1 MKHAYRYLLLAL
13 LLWMPALSARTLAD
27 NLDVLEQRLRN
38 NQQIQEKVY
47 VHTDN
52 NCYFIG
58 DTLWYKAYVVRAD
71 DLHPTDMSKMLYVEL
86 LAPDGVVVDRQRV
99 VVSDKNYTCGQF
111 ALKDSLYSGYYE
123 IRAYTRWMLN
133 FNVTSRPYTRDD
145 RALFY
150 NYQMAR
156 DYYRDWEGLYSRV
169 VPVYSR
175 PREAGDYDG
184 KYMYARPK
192 REVPFVK
199 KNKLLCT
206 FYPEGGT
213 LVNGLKSRVA
223 FEVTDQDGQ
232 GLTLEGKLDD
242 GTAVKSGHM
251 GRGTFA
257 YTPSD
262 QAGRG
267 QLSFTWNGS
276 KYTFKLPKAEDAGS
290 VVTLQDPSFDGDK
303 QSPTFDIGSRGCT
316 PAAYAV
322 LCRGRLMMFERLQ
335 EATSVTPDV
344 SLLATGVNEL
354 LLFDADGNVLASRP
368 FFVNHHDMA
377 TPLRVTTDK
386 TDYKPYE
393 PIELSIAATDGTA
406 GMPVSVSLRDTR
418 TDDTSYADG
427 NMLTD
432 LILSSDLKGFIAS
445 PAYYFESDDATHR
458 RDLDVLL
465 MVQGWN
471 KYTPLR
477 EVKKQVGLGQL
488 AFDRL
493 RYTPEK
499 TLTVEGRVRKQL
511 DVPILEPGDV
521 ASLASSESVADQMVD
536 EALNAVSEGGVSMSG
551 WSAGKDVSAGSTE
564 ATENTQPDGSTGT
577 ESSSDNSDAD
587 ASGASEGNY
596 LGVNQKSIKHEVL
609 VEAEVE
615 KDGMS
620 AGSVRMSHN
629 GGKFLFE
636 VPPFY
641 GKAILFLTAYDRKD
655 SIKRCIGSTEDK
667 HRFDEEWY
675 PDYYVTRDLFYPVFS
690 HPYNY
695 YQTHLPDLLAPVVMG
710 EDSINYS
717 KDDGVRTLT
726 NVSVKAK
733 RRTRRALDYTKPAY
747 VADAYE
753 VYNEAT
759 DRGLS
764 WGVVNMGTFPPIAA
778 QTIYGNMNRYRTYN
792 VLGKLDKYTFYTN
805 FKPMQSIIKNRSNAA
820 LFNDLH
826 LNRIDTICFYT
837 DFEPRNY
844 TDRHTEQL
852 NLEDIV
858 VVYKTIP
865 DDGKRYTYRDRR
877 YVLPGFTKPE
887 KQYSPGYSQRQPA
900 APTDYRRT
908 LYWNP
913 NAVLDANGEFHAT
926 AYNNSK
932 ETRVKASAAGQAA
945 DGRVFVQE

>member
-1 MKHAYRYLLLAL
+1 MMSMA
-13 LLWMPALSARTLAD
+13 LWMPLLCGLASAD
-27 NLDVLEQRLRN
+27 SLDVLEQRLRN
-38 NQQIQEKVY
+38 NRQIQEKVY

-71 DLHPTDMSKMLYVEL
+71 DLHPTNMSKMLYVEL

-156 DYYRDWEGLYSRV
+156 DYYRDWEGLYSRI

-199 KNKLLCT
+199 KDKLLCT
-206 FYPEGGT
+206 FFPEGGM
-213 LVNGLKSRVA
+213 LVNGLESRVA

-232 GLTLEGKLDD
+232 ALTLSGQLD
-242 GTAVKSGHM
+242 GATAVKSGHM
-251 GRGTFA
+251 GRGTFT
-257 YTPSD
+257 YTPAD
-262 QAGRG
+262 KGDRG
-267 QLSFTWNGS
+267 QVSFTWNGS
-276 KYTFKLPKAEDAGS
+276 THTFRLPKAEEAGA
-290 VVTLQDPSFDGDK
+290 VVSLQNPDFDGDG
-303 QSPTFDIGSRGCT
+303 QSPTFTLRSRGCT

-322 LCRGRLMMFERLQ
+322 LCRGRLMLFGRLQ
-335 EATSVTPDV
+335 GDGAITPDV
-344 SLLATGVNEL
+344 SQLATGVNEL
-354 LLFDADGNVLASRP
+354 MVFDASGNVLAARP

-393 PIELSIAATDGTA
+393 PIRLSITAADGTA
-406 GMPVSVSLRDTR
+406 GLPVSVSLRDTR
-418 TDDTSYADG
+418 TDDSSYSDG

-432 LILSSDLKGFIAS
+432 LLLSSDLKGFIAS

-465 MVQGWN
+465 MVQGWR

-477 EVKKQVGLGQL
+477 EAKQQVGLGQM
-488 AFDRL
+488 AFQRL
-493 RYTPEK
+493 RYTPET

-511 DVPILEPGDV
+511 GVQMLEPDAVTG
-521 ASLASSESVADQMVD
+521 LASSKSVADQMVD
-536 EALNAVSEGGVSMSG
+536 ESLNAVSEGGVTMSG
-551 WSAGKDVSAGSTE
+551 WSASKDVSEGSIE
-564 ATENTQPDGSTGT
+564 DTQNNDPDGSSAVNGGSTSADG
-577 ESSSDNSDAD
+577 SSTSADGSD
-587 ASGASEGNY
+587 SGASDGSY

-620 AGSVRMSHN
+620 AGSVQMTHD
-629 GGKFLFE
+629 GGRFLFE
-636 VPPFY
+636 IPPFY

-655 SIKRCIGSTEDK
+655 SLKRCIGSTEDK

-675 PDYYVTRDLFYPVFS
+675 PDYYVTRDLFYPVFA
-690 HPYNY
+690 HPYSY
-695 YQTHLPDLLAPVVMG
+695 YQTHLPELPASVEVG
-710 EDSINYS
+710 EDSIDNS
-717 KDDGVRTLT
+717 TFRDGHTLR

-733 RRTRRALDYTKPAY
+733 RRTRRALDYSKPAY
-747 VADAYE
+747 VADAYD
-753 VYNEAT
+753 VYNDAT

-764 WGVVNMGTFPPIAA
+764 WGIVNMGTFPPIAA

-792 VLGKLDKYTFYTN
+792 VLGKLDKYTFFTN
-805 FKPMQSIIKNRSNAA
+805 FSPMQAIVRNRSNTS
-820 LFNDLH
+820 LFKDLH

-865 DDGKRYTYRDRR
+865 DEGKRYTYRDRR
-877 YVLPGFTKPE
+877 YLLPGFAEPE
-887 KQYSPGYSQRQPA
+887 KQYSPDYSQRKPA

-913 NAVLDANGEFHAT
+913 NAVLDDSGEFHAT
-926 AYNNSK
+926 VYNNSR

-945 DGRVFVQE
+945 DGKVFVQE

>member
-1 MKHAYRYLLLAL
+1 MIMKQAPRYLLFVLAL
-13 LLWMPALSARTLAD
+13 WAPLLCGLTRAD
-27 NLDVLEQRLRN
+27 NLDVLEQRLRDN
-38 NQQIQEKVY
+38 RQIQEKVY

-71 DLHPTDMSKMLYVEL
+71 DLHPTNMSKMLYVEL

-123 IRAYTRWMLN
+123 LRAYTRWMLN

-150 NYQMAR
+150 DYQMAR

-199 KNKLLCT
+199 KDKLLCT
-206 FYPEGGT
+206 FFPEGGT
-213 LVNGLKSRVA
+213 LVKGLTSRVA

-232 GLTLEGKLDD
+232 SLTLTGTLD
-242 GTAVKSGHM
+242 GATAVKSGHM

-257 YTPSD
+257 YTPGD
-262 QAGRG
+262 KGDRG
-267 QLSFTWNGS
+267 EVSFTWNGGTH
-276 KYTFKLPKAEDAGS
+276 TFKLPKAEDAGA
-290 VVTLQDPSFDGDK
+290 VVELQNPDFDGDK
-303 QSPTFDIGSRGCT
+303 QSPTFALRSQGCA

-322 LCRGRLMMFERLQ
+322 LCRGRLMAFERLQ
-335 EATSVTPDV
+335 GATSVTPDV
-344 SLLATGVNEL
+344 SQLATGVNEL
-354 LLFDADGNVLASRP
+354 MVFDADGNVLASRP

-393 PIELSIAATDGTA
+393 PILLSVAATDGTA
-406 GMPVSVSLRDTR
+406 GLPVSVSLRDTR
-418 TDDTSYADG
+418 TDDSSYSDG
-427 NMLTD
+427 DMLTD
-432 LILSSDLKGFIAS
+432 LLLSSDLKGFIAS
-445 PAYYFESDDATHR
+445 PAYYFEIDDATHR

-465 MVQGWN
+465 LVQGWH

-477 EVKKQVGLGQL
+477 EVKNQVGLGRL
-488 AFDRL
+488 AFERL
-493 RYTPEK
+493 RYTPEA
-499 TLTVEGRVRKQL
+499 TLTIEGRVRKQL
-511 DVPILEPGDV
+511 SVQMLEPDQVDG
-521 ASLASSESVADQMVD
+521 LASPKSVSEQMVD
-536 EALNAVSEGGVSMSG
+536 EAINAVSEGGLTMSG
-551 WSAGKDVSAGSTE
+551 WTAGKDVSEGSAE
-564 ATENTQPDGSTGT
+564 DTENTQPDGSSQTDTEADDTG
-577 ESSSDNSDAD
+577 AD
-587 ASGASEGNY
+587 ASDGSY
-596 LGVNQKSIKHEVL
+596 LGVNQKSIKREVL
-609 VEAEVE
+609 VEAEIE

-620 AGSVRMSHN
+620 AGSVQMSHD
-629 GGKFLFE
+629 GGRFLFE
-636 VPPFY
+636 IPPFY
-641 GKAILFLTAYDRKD
+641 GKAVLFLTAYDRKD
-655 SIKRCIGSTEDK
+655 SLKRCIGSTEDK

-675 PDYYVTRDLFYPVFS
+675 PDYYVTRDIFYPVFA
-690 HPYNY
+690 HPYSY
-695 YQTHLPDLLAPVVMG
+695 YQTHLPDLPASVEIG
-710 EDSINYS
+710 EDSIDNS
-717 KDDGVRTLT
+717 FGEGRTLR

-733 RRTRRALDYTKPAY
+733 RRTRRALDYSKPAY
-747 VADAYE
+747 VVDAYDI
-753 VYNEAT
+753 YNDAT

-764 WGVVNMGTFPPIAA
+764 WGVVNMGTFPPVAA

-805 FKPMQSIIKNRSNAA
+805 FSPMQSIIRNRPATA
-820 LFNDLH
+820 LFKDLH
-826 LNRIDTICFYT
+826 LNRIDSICFYT

-877 YVLPGFTKPE
+877 YILPGFAKPE
-887 KQYSPGYSQRQPA
+887 RQYSPDYSQRQPA

-945 DGRVFVQE
+945 DGRVFVQQ